1 MKVGDHIAERSNSKR
16 IGIILEIKTDNRVPS
31 AAVILWS
38 NGTIS
43 GKWCD
48 DLIITSDENREVN
61 DFKS

>member
-1 MKVGDHIAERSNSKR
+1 MKIGDYVIVRNSFNKF
-16 IGIILEIKTDNRVPS
+16 GIILEIKFGHSVPD
-31 AAVILWS
+31 AAIVLWS

-48 DLIITSDENREVN
+48 DLIISSDENREIN

>member
-1 MKVGDHIAERSNSKR
+1 MKIGDHIAERSNSKR
-16 IGIILEIKTDNRVPS
+16 TGIILEIKTDNRVPD

-48 DLIITSDENREVN
+48 DLIISSDENRGIN